1 MLAGEK
7 DAALDCTQRQAK
19 ALGNLAILETGEVH
33 EERDAIVARQA
44 VHNAVNLLCVV
55 IVVGD
60 ILLRFV
66 QAVYVKLVIGLV
78 NEYLVPYLL
87 AIVVDEDVAHYRI
100 DPPLE
105 IGARCI
111 LVHITQCL

>member
-66 QAVYVKLVIGLV
+66 QAINMELVVGLV
-78 NEYLVPYLL
+78 HENLVPNLL
-87 AIVVDEDVAHYRI
+87 TIIIDEDVAHYRI

-105 IGARCI
+105 ISTRGI
-111 LVHITQCL
+111 FIHITQCL